1 MFGLC
6 SWGGNFDVDDIT
18 IISYDDPDMTYGN
31 YNLVE
36 ENDEEAAIAP
46 IESVNLLPLVK
57 AEAGVFNYN
66 EDGSLQVWGRTA
78 DGAGD
83 AYTDSW
89 HILGRKVGDFELN
102 FDYNT
107 QKTEWMQDRICFRCA
122 ADENGWN
129 QYQVLICGS
138 NLGDNAAGIRIV
150 KGEAY
155 DHAYAYYPCTFEAG
169 KNYEF
174 KLVVIGNNVK
184 LSMNGEQ
191 IIDVDLPTEGG
202 EYYKDYIP
210 EGDFQ
215 IITWGGDFVIT
226 HMELKE
232 IAE

>member
-1 MFGLC
+1 
-6 SWGGNFDVDDIT
+6 
-18 IISYDDPDMTYGN
+18 MTYGN

-138 NLGDNAAGIRIV
+138 NLGDNAAGFVLSRAKPMTMHTPTIPAPLRRARITSSSWSSS
-150 KGEAY
+150 A
-155 DHAYAYYPCTFEAG
+155 T
-169 KNYEF
+169 
-174 KLVVIGNNVK
+174 
-184 LSMNGEQ
+184 M
-191 IIDVDLPTEGG
+191 
-202 EYYKDYIP
+202 
-210 EGDFQ
+210 
-215 IITWGGDFVIT
+215 
-226 HMELKE
+226 
-232 IAE
+232 